1 VRIIIAGSSGFIGSA
16 LAARLRADGH
26 DVVRLVRRTTE
37 GPDEV
42 SWSPA
47 AGELDAAALT
57 GADVAV
63 NLAGAGLGDKR
74 WTEAYKREIL
84 SSRVD
89 STVTLS
95 HAIAAASGGPRVL
108 LNMSA
113 IGYYGDR
120 GDEVLDENS
129 PAGEGFLSDVCRA
142 WEAATRA
149 AEEAS
154 VRVCNL
160 RAAPVVGP
168 GGGIMKRLVPLYK
181 AGLGGPLGN
190 GRQYQSWISLAD
202 LVGAIRFLMTAQL
215 SGPVNLTAPT
225 PVPNAVFSDAI
236 GRALRR
242 PAILPAPRFG
252 LRLVL
257 GEFANSTLDS
267 IRVVP
272 QVLVDAGYE
281 FQHPTVD
288 AAMRWAV
295 ARR

>member
-26 DVVRLVRRTTE
+26 EVVRLVRRTAE

-47 AGELDAAALT
+47 AGELDPAALT

-63 NLAGAGLGDKR
+63 NVAGAGLGDKR

-95 HAIAAASGGPRVL
+95 RAVAAAAGGPSVL

-154 VRVCNL
+154 VRVCNM

-168 GGGIMKRLVPLYK
+168 DGGMMKRLVPLYK

-202 LVGAIRFLMTAQL
+202 MVGAMRFLMSAQL

-257 GEFANSTLDS
+257 GEFASSTLDS

-295 ARR
+295 GRR

>member
-26 DVVRLVRRTTE
+26 EVVHLVRRTTE

-42 SWSPA
+42 TWHPA
-47 AGELDAAALT
+47 AGELDPAALAR
-57 GADVAV
+57 ADVAV
-63 NLAGAGLGDKR
+63 NVAGAGLGDKR
-74 WTEAYKREIL
+74 WTEAYKREIV

-95 HAIAAASGGPRVL
+95 RAVAAAPDGPSVL

-129 PAGEGFLSDVCRA
+129 PAGEGFLADVCRA

-181 AGLGGPLGN
+181 AGLGGPLGS

-236 GRALRR
+236 GRALHR
-242 PAILPAPRFG
+242 PAILPAPRVG

-272 QVLVDAGYE
+272 QVLLDAGYE

>member
-16 LAARLRADGH
+16 LGARLRADGH
-26 DVVRLVRRTTE
+26 EVVRLVRRTAE
-37 GPDEV
+37 GSDEV

-47 AGELDAAALT
+47 AGELDPAVLT

-63 NLAGAGLGDKR
+63 NVAGAGLGDKR
-74 WTEAYKREIL
+74 WTESYKRQIL

-95 HAIAAASGGPRVL
+95 HAVAAASRGPGVL

-113 IGYYGDR
+113 VGYYGDR
-120 GDEVLDENS
+120 GDEVLDENA
-129 PAGEGFLSDVCRA
+129 PPGDGFLSDVCRA

-190 GRQYQSWISLAD
+190 GRHYQSWISLAD
-202 LVGAIRFLMTAQL
+202 LVGGIRFLMTAQL

-225 PVPNAVFSDAI
+225 PVPYAVFSDAI
-236 GRALRR
+236 GRALHR

-257 GEFANSTLDS
+257 GEFADSTLS
-267 IRVVP
+267 SARVVP
-272 QVLVDAGYE
+272 QVLLDAGYE